1 MVVGLWGLG
10 FRIGSL
16 GGLGFR
22 IGGLGGL
29 GFRIVGVGSLERKNM
44 SGKPGM
50 TPHSN

>member
-10 FRIGSL
+10 FRIGIL

-44 SGKPGM
+44 SRKPGM
-50 TPHSN
+50 IPPSN